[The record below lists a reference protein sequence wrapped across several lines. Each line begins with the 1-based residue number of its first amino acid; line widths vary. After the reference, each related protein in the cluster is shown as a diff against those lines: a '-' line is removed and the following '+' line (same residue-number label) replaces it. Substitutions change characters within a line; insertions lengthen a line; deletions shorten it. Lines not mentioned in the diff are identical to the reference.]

1 VRPAADANILE
12 LFWFEEVSKT
22 FKQKFENHEN

>member
-12 LFWFEEVSKT
+12 FFLVEEVSKT
-22 FKQKFENHEN
+22 FKQEFENHEN